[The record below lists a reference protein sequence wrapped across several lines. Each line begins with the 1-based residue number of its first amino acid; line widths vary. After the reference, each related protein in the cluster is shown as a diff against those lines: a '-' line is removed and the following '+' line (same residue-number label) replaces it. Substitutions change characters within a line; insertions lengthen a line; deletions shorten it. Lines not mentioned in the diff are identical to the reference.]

1 MKSFKQAF
9 SAPIT
14 EAKTKSKV
22 VVVYGGGFQPFHA
35 GHLSSYTQAKAK
47 FRTPDFFVASSN
59 DTKVR
64 PIPFKDKEFLAQQ
77 AGVTD
82 HFVQVIQPINP
93 VEIMKAYDE
102 KSDILILVRSERDPM
117 KYTKKD
123 GSPAYYQPFVSIDK
137 CEPFEKHA
145 YIFVTKKHDF
155 KVAGQEAF
163 SGSQVRKMYSEADS
177 ENRDQIISDL
187 YPKAKNKAKVR
198 KLLDKYIG
206 GGMKEEHEIEEGMS
220 LYRYNKVTGYWKL
233 EREVTSETK
242 DKWLDI
248 FSKDSPKDHFVVSS
262 KKPTKNPMKEEHEIE
277 EARMSAAVKLHRAW
291 ERERAKSDATDRRT
305 PSSIPKKEEPKKE
318 VKEAVL
324 SLSARRARGMQ
335 FRRMQSRIQT
345 ARKRASLRYASPDKL
360 NNRARRAAIK
370 FLKSR
375 VSSNKARSY
384 ADLSPGEKQ
393 SVDQKIQKMLP
404 SVGRI
409 ASRLLPQVRKS
420 EMQRRSRQ
428 THAKESV
435 DVNLQFKSLFSEA
448 ADKEISRIDQL
459 VRMGLADKK
468 MLSVIK
474 LAVGK
479 LKSGDTLNNVERKAT
494 NDLLTTLLDMVTSSD
509 ALFRLTKG
517 ELQKENY
524 NSEDD
529 YSDADSYYDAADNA
543 DDDTDGLYM
552 AKTQVNTMIDDAEE
566 ILAMLDDMD
575 EEPDAWVQS
584 KLTLA
589 YDYIS
594 TVKDY
599 LEFNSEDD
607 SQENSDDEMDDDEM
621 EDAISGMSEEEFA
634 SKESYRAWN
643 SLFENKNVLKMK
655 SKKYGI
661 PFDIISE
668 VYARGI
674 TSWDA
679 EMNDTFTPQQWAFA
693 RVNSFVAR
701 GNGSWNKADKD
712 LAERIMINEKFS
724 DSMEWGTDS
733 LRAKYVKDT
742 PGQQEECS
750 CDSKPEESYKKNLIK
765 SLVTK
770 KISMQSEK
778 K

>member
-9 SAPIT
+9 PTSIT

-93 VEIMKAYDE
+93 VEVMKSYDE
-102 KSDILILVRSERDPM
+102 KADILILVRSERDPM

-206 GGMKEEHEIEEGMS
+206 GG
-220 LYRYNKVTGYWKL
+220 
-233 EREVTSETK
+233 
-242 DKWLDI
+242 
-248 FSKDSPKDHFVVSS
+248 
-262 KKPTKNPMKEEHEIE
+262 MKEEHEIE

-770 KISMQSEK
+770 KISIQSEK

>member
-35 GHLSSYTQAKAK
+35 GHLSSYTQAKAE

-93 VEIMKAYDE
+93 VEVMKSYDE
-102 KSDILILVRSERDPM
+102 KADILILVRSERDPM

-137 CEPFEKHA
+137 CVPFEKHA

-206 GGMKEEHEIEEGMS
+206 GG
-220 LYRYNKVTGYWKL
+220 
-233 EREVTSETK
+233 
-242 DKWLDI
+242 
-248 FSKDSPKDHFVVSS
+248 
-262 KKPTKNPMKEEHEIE
+262 MKEEHEIE

-543 DDDTDGLYM
+543 DDTDGLYM

-770 KISMQSEK
+770 KLSMQSEK